1 MGSDEADLRWRSA
14 MAAAQAGDATAYH
27 ELLKEIL
34 PVIRRQ
40 VNARL
45 AGDPVAEDVV
55 QNVLISIHR
64 ARHTYRPE
72 RPFGPWMRAIVR
84 NAVIDSFRE
93 RRRQVQREVAVEAPE
108 LLVDPDSGGEPES
121 AELSPELAK
130 ALAQLPAKQRQGR

>member
-55 QNVLISIHR
+55 QNVLVSIHR

-72 RPFGPWMRAIVR
+72 RRFGPGC
-84 NAVIDSFRE
+84 
-93 RRRQVQREVAVEAPE
+93 
-108 LLVDPDSGGEPES
+108 GG
-121 AELSPELAK
+121 LSCAT
-130 ALAQLPAKQRQGR
+130 R